1 MSDMSN
7 SRSLNSEDWNNL
19 NRNGEERSDKAYYK
33 KIGKIIRHN
42 LEAAGISEEQAAEVV
57 GLSPYL
63 FKKILNGYMGI
74 NVSEIKNI
82 CDNLN
87 INYKLVLAGEE
98 PREIT
103 IEKDPLDVVSG
114 LIYEYMKL
122 EWRSLNGERK

>member
-1 MSDMSN
+1 MNDIGN
-7 SRSLNSEDWNNL
+7 RRSLNSEDWNNL
-19 NRNGEERSDKAYYK
+19 NYYK
-33 KIGKIIRHN
+33 KVGKIIRHN
-42 LEAAGISEEQAAEVV
+42 LAAAGISEEQAAEVV

-103 IEKDPLDVVSG
+103 IEKDPLDIVAG

-122 EWRSLNGERK
+122 EWRKQEGKNNDNGS

>member
-1 MSDMSN
+1 MNDNKDINGSKAQ
-7 SRSLNSEDWNNL
+7 NSEI
-19 NRNGEERSDKAYYK
+19 RSGEAYYK

-42 LEAAGISEEQAAEVV
+42 LKAAGIDESEAADIV

-63 FKKILNGYMGI
+63 FQKILNGYIG
-74 NVSEIKNI
+74 
-82 CDNLN
+82 LN

-114 LIYEYMKL
+114 LIQEYMKL
-122 EWRSLNGERK
+122 EWRKLEGEKQ

>member
-1 MSDMSN
+1 MNDN
-7 SRSLNSEDWNNL
+7 KDINGSE
-19 NRNGEERSDKAYYK
+19 AYYK

-42 LEAAGISEEQAAEVV
+42 LESAGISEEQVAEVV

-122 EWRSLNGERK
+122 EWRKKEGVK